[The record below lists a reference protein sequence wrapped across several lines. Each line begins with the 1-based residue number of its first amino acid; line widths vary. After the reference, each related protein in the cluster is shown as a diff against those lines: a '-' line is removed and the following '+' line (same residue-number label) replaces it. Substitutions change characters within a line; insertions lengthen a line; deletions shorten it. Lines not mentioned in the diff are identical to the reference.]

1 MKDVSDQQVAEH
13 LKRLNP
19 WWQSA
24 TMDEA
29 TLALLPRAYLDPV
42 RQLLLEPNLRRAVVL
57 LGPRRVGKT
66 ILIRH
71 LVADLL
77 ARGTHPQRIAYVE
90 MDHPL
95 LHGQSLEALIRQIEE
110 AAPGGEGTR
119 YLFFDEIQSHKDWE
133 KHLKPLVDHRPDLRI
148 LVSGSAAA
156 ALKRQSTESGAG
168 RFTDFLLPPLT
179 FSEYLHLRPE
189 PPAIREETPG
199 VYLLEDIT
207 RLNEQFAEYVNYG
220 GYPELALSPVLR
232 GNPERFVKSDIVDKV
247 LLRDLPQLY
256 GIKDIQELNSL
267 FTLLAFNTAEEV
279 ALEPLSKRSGVGKQT
294 IQKYIEYLEAAFLIK
309 RVFRVDQDGKRYQ
322 RERNFKVS
330 IATTQSLSAFVKGIC
345 DVMRRSNCASALQY
359 VPELTW
365 ILFLRIL
372 DAQEQRD
379 ARAAEALGAQLQ
391 PALRSPY
398 RWQDWAAPWSDKSGH
413 PRTPEGKPFGW
424 KRQELFAAGD
434 GKLFDFINKELLPHL
449 HAGCGSLHQGLPNP
463 AASPKQRVIGRIM
476 TAVERCAWIR
486 RPTCATS
493 STRCTRSASTTS
505 TTHTSSPC
513 RRCTKTCC

>member
-1 MKDVSDQQVAEH
+1 MKDVSDQQVASH

-24 TMDEA
+24 AMDAE
-29 TLALLPRAYLDPV
+29 TLALCPRAYLGPV
-42 RQLLLEPNLRRAVVL
+42 RQLLQEPRLRRAVVL

-71 LVADLL
+71 LIADLL
-77 ARGTHPQRIAYVE
+77 KQAVPPQRIAYVE

-133 KHLKPLVDHRPDLRI
+133 KHLKPLVDHRPDLKI

-156 ALKRQSTESGAG
+156 ALKRQSSESGAG

-179 FSEYLHLRPE
+179 FSEYLQLRRE
-189 PPAIREETPG
+189 PAAISEEEPG
-199 VYLLEDIT
+199 LYALADIEQ
-207 RLNEQFAEYVNYG
+207 LNAQFAEYVNYG
-220 GYPELALSPVLR
+220 GYPELALSPTVR
-232 GNPERFVKSDIVDKV
+232 SNPERFVKSDIVDKV

-279 ALEPLSKRSGVGKQT
+279 SFEQLSQRSGVGKQT

-322 RERNFKVS
+322 RERNFKVCLTNS
-330 IATTQSLSAFVKGIC
+330 AMYTGLFGAKSPDDPEFGHLVETAVFAQRFHEDARLNYARWGSSDCEVDLVESSLTFKPV
-345 DVMRRSNCASALQY
+345 SAL
-359 VPELTW
+359 E
-365 ILFLRIL
+365 IK
-372 DAQEQRD
+372 
-379 ARAAEALGAQLQ
+379 
-391 PALRSPY
+391 
-398 RWQDWAAPWSDKSGH
+398 WSDKFAD
-413 PRTPEGKPFGW
+413 RPEALKGLMKFVRNNHLPLAW
-424 KRQELFAAGD
+424 ATTRSKIRQQVID
-434 GKLFDFINKELLPHL
+434 GSEIR
-449 HAGCGSLHQGLPNP
+449 QWP
-463 AASPKQRVIGRIM
+463 AAALAFHYGVRAVQGRLAGYEARIKGI
-476 TAVERCAWIR
+476 TA
-486 RPTCATS
+486 
-493 STRCTRSASTTS
+493 
-505 TTHTSSPC
+505 
-513 RRCTKTCC
+513 